1 VTLYGV
7 LGGGRWRPV
16 YALAFTLL
24 AAAAIAAWDAD
35 DWRPAEVVGLLT
47 VTTLAFGALSRRFDD
62 KWGLRAMA
70 GDVMPIGLAAVLL
83 GPLPA
88 CVMGASTV
96 LIDSLL
102 QRARPEHVAGNVL
115 NFGVYPLVLGI
126 AAEAWIEPLGGIAY
140 VAGVFVLL
148 LAGEALNFGL
158 TVVHAHLVG
167 SFRVREMLTTG
178 FSRIGAWSAVMAL
191 VVASV
196 AYGYREGGFGVLALM
211 VVGLVVC
218 EWLLLRI
225 EAVDHA
231 LRAERDLHESYLRMV
246 GTIVVSIDADL
257 RINFAN
263 RKAVEALGLG
273 EDPVGADWAELTAVG
288 AVSVERHRYERLL
301 AGEGADR
308 PFETVLRRR
317 GDERAI
323 EWHVTVLRDARGA
336 PATLLLSGEDVT
348 EQRDAT
354 RRMAYLAYNDAL
366 TGLPNRASFDEQLPA
381 GLAQADECGSAVALL
396 FMDCDGFK
404 RVNDRHG
411 YETGDRLL
419 AEAAGRLRAVTGVD
433 DLLVR
438 RGGDEFLML
447 IPDLGVHA
455 ADAVAARR
463 AVGAVADRI
472 ARAFDAPFPVASTT
486 AKIAITVGAAI
497 YPLDACDAAGLERA
511 ADAAMYEL
519 KPRPL
524 GERA

>member
-1 VTLYGV
+1 V
-7 LGGGRWRPV
+7 
-16 YALAFTLL
+16 F
-24 AAAAIAAWDAD
+24 
-35 DWRPAEVVGLLT
+35 GLL
-47 VTTLAFGALSRRFDD
+47 
-62 KWGLRAMA
+62 
-70 GDVMPIGLAAVLL
+70 LL
-83 GPLPA
+83 
-88 CVMGASTV
+88 
-96 LIDSLL
+96 
-102 QRARPEHVAGNVL
+102 
-115 NFGVYPLVLGI
+115 
-126 AAEAWIEPLGGIAY
+126 
-140 VAGVFVLL
+140 
-148 LAGEALNFGL
+148 GEALNVAITAG
-158 TVVHAHLVG
+158 HAYLVG
-167 SFRVREMLTTG
+167 SYRMREVLDGGVYRVA
-178 FSRIGAWSAVMAL
+178 AWYGVMAL
-191 VVASV
+191 VVAAV
-196 AYGYREGGFGVLALM
+196 AYGYREGGFGVLVLM

-225 EAVDHA
+225 ESVDHA

-246 GTIVVSIDADL
+246 GTIVVSLDADL
-257 RINFAN
+257 RVNFAN
-263 RKAVEALGLG
+263 RKALEALGLR
-273 EDPVGADWAELTAVG
+273 DDVVGAAWPELTAPG
-288 AVSVERHRYERLL
+288 LAGVERRRYERLL
-301 AGEGADR
+301 SGEDAGV
-308 PFETVLRRR
+308 PFETVLYRR
-317 GDERAI
+317 GEERSI
-323 EWHVTVLRDARGA
+323 EWHVTVLRDGRGA

-381 GLAQADECGSAVALL
+381 ALAQADECDSAAALL

-447 IPDLGVHA
+447 IPDLGVDA

-486 AKIAITVGAAI
+486 AKIGISVGAAI
-497 YPLDACDAAGLERA
+497 YPLDACDAGGLERA

-524 GERA
+524 GGRA

>member
-1 VTLYGV
+1 MALYGV

-16 YALAFTLL
+16 YAVVFVLL
-24 AAAAIAAWDAD
+24 AVAAIMAWDAN
-35 DWRPAEVVGLLT
+35 DWLPAEVVALLA
-47 VTTLAFGALSRRFDD
+47 VTTLTFDALSRHFDD
-62 KWGLRAMA
+62 DRGLRFTA
-70 GDVMPIGLAAVLL
+70 GAVMPIGLAAVLL

-88 CVMGASTV
+88 CIMGAGAV

-102 QRARPEHVAGNVL
+102 TRARPEHIAGNVL
-115 NFGVYPLVLGI
+115 NFGLYPLVIGTI
-126 AAEAWIEPLGGIAY
+126 AEAWIEPLNGVAY
-140 VAGVFVLL
+140 VAGVFALL
-148 LAGEALNFGL
+148 LVGEALNVAL
-158 TVVHAHLVG
+158 TVAHAHLVG
-167 SFRVREMLTTG
+167 SYRLRELLEISVYRTATW
-178 FSRIGAWSAVMAL
+178 AAVMAL

-246 GTIVVSIDADL
+246 GTIVVSLDADL
-257 RINFAN
+257 RVNFAN
-263 RKAVEALGLG
+263 RKALEALGLH
-273 EDPVGADWAELTAVG
+273 DAPVGRDWAELTAPG
-288 AVSVERHRYERLL
+288 PASVERHRYERLL
-301 AGEGADR
+301 SGGGAGER
-308 PFETVLRRR
+308 FETVLRRR
-317 GDERAI
+317 GEERAI
-323 EWHVTVLRDARGA
+323 EWHVTVLRDVRGA

-381 GLAQADECGSAVALL
+381 ALDQADECRSAVALL

-411 YETGDRLL
+411 YEAGDRLL

-447 IPDLGVHA
+447 IPDLGVDA
-455 ADAVAARR
+455 GDAVAARR

-486 AKIAITVGAAI
+486 TKIGISVGAAI
-497 YPLDACDAAGLERA
+497 YPLDACDAGGLERA

-519 KPRPL
+519 KPRQL
-524 GERA
+524 GGRA